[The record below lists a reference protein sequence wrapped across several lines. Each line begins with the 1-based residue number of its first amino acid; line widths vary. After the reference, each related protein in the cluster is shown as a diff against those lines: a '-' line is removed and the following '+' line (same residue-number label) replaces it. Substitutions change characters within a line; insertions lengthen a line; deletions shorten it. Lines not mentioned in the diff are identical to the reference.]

1 MERRGE
7 SADER
12 GCAGEAAGRIDT
24 GPRAVREVRRTMP
37 APLPLTKAQELNEK
51 YGARLSAWGEVIDEF
66 TLRRMLTEIV
76 HAKRHADHLDLA
88 VLNTLEG
95 LVESRRGELESARA
109 AHARAHA
116 LLPNEPRIAL
126 NLAKALGEL
135 ERHAEARPLFERV
148 LVMPGL
154 SPVMVLSTLVHLST
168 CHSHLGDQD
177 SAQEYFERA
186 IASASQTDP
195 EMLIL
200 LAQGA
205 ALLGR
210 THDAVEFL
218 ARFVAASQNRER
230 EDTPALTVLRAA
242 PAELMA
248 RVLQVAILARAI
260 HDVEAC
266 ADAPVPDDMQTPS
279 ERVLSPEGWEN
290 FVRLVGG

>member
-1 MERRGE
+1 
-7 SADER
+7 
-12 GCAGEAAGRIDT
+12 
-24 GPRAVREVRRTMP
+24 MP
-37 APLPLTKAQELNEK
+37 APLPKTKAQELNEK
-51 YGARLSAWGEVIDEF
+51 YGARLSAWDEVIDEF

-88 VLNTLEG
+88 VLDTLEG
-95 LVESRRGELESARA
+95 LVESRRGELERSRA
-109 AHARAHA
+109 AHARAFA
-116 LLPNEPRIAL
+116 LLPDEPRIAL
-126 NLAKALGEL
+126 NLAKALSEL
-135 ERHAEARPLFERV
+135 DRHAEARPLFERV
-148 LVMPGL
+148 LSTPGL
-154 SPVMVLSTLVHLST
+154 PPEMLLSTLILLST
-168 CHSHLGDQD
+168 CQFHLGDQE
-177 SAQEYFERA
+177 SAEEYFERA
-186 IASASQTDP
+186 ITAASQTDP

-242 PAELMA
+242 PAELME